1 MIVKET
7 WPNYKGID
15 KDGVAVIIDHNSFSS
30 DVKYGRTK
38 LFIRTPKTVFELEKI
53 RAQVLPNL
61 VLFLQKV
68 LLSKTIFLRRT
79 GPKNG
84 RGCLR
89 ALLPIPS
96 LLKKKTKSG
105 LVILKM
111 TGHAEN
117 ETLVFCL
124 NFDQNPSLPCIP
136 FRIKLI
142 LRMHWLGHP
151 GLSNRTEAP

>member
-7 WPNYKGID
+7 WPNYKGVD

-68 LLSKTIFLRRT
+68 RLSKTIFLRPT

-84 RGCLR
+84 RGCPR
-89 ALLPIPS
+89 ALPPTPS
-96 LLKKKTKSG
+96 LLKRTKSG

-111 TGHAEN
+111 TGHVEN
-117 ETLVFCL
+117 ETLVFSL
-124 NFDQNPSLPCIP
+124 NLTKTHHCRAYHLELN
-136 FRIKLI
+136 
-142 LRMHWLGHP
+142 
-151 GLSNRTEAP
+151 

>member
-7 WPNYKGID
+7 WPNYKGVD

-68 LLSKTIFLRRT
+68 RLSKAIFLRPT

-89 ALLPIPS
+89 VLPPTPS
-96 LLKKKTKSG
+96 LLKKNK
-105 LVILKM
+105 IR
-111 TGHAEN
+111 TGYIEN
-117 ETLVFCL
+117 DRSCWKWNVSLFSKF
-124 NFDQNPSLPCIP
+124 NQNPSLPCVP

>member
-1 MIVKET
+1 MIANSLSDFFYRYKMIVKET

-53 RAQVLPNL
+53 RAQALPNL

-68 LLSKTIFLRRT
+68 RLSKTIFLRRT
-79 GPKNG
+79 GPKNF

-89 ALLPIPS
+89 ALSPIPT
-96 LLKKKTKSG
+96 LLNKKNK
-105 LVILKM
+105 VR
-111 TGHAEN
+111 TGYIEN
-117 ETLVFCL
+117 GRSC
-124 NFDQNPSLPCIP
+124 
-136 FRIKLI
+136 
-142 LRMHWLGHP
+142 
-151 GLSNRTEAP
+151 

>member
-1 MIVKET
+1 MISKSLSDFVYRYKMIVKET

-68 LLSKTIFLRRT
+68 RLSKTIFLRRT
-79 GPKNG
+79 GPKNF

-89 ALLPIPS
+89 ALSPIPT
-96 LLKKKTKSG
+96 LPNKKKQSQ
-105 LVILKM
+105 
-111 TGHAEN
+111 
-117 ETLVFCL
+117 
-124 NFDQNPSLPCIP
+124 D
-136 FRIKLI
+136 
-142 LRMHWLGHP
+142 WLY
-151 GLSNRTEAP
+151 